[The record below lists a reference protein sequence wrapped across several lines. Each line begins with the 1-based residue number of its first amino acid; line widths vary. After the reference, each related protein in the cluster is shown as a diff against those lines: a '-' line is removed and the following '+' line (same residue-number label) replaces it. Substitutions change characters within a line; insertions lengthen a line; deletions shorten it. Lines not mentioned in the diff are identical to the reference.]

1 MFVSIVKARVRPQKV
16 AIYEATFR
24 ELKALV
30 QANEPG
36 VLFYELCRDPKIA
49 HSYRVVE
56 AYTDQATQNAH
67 LEMDYYKA
75 RIPIIMDCLEGGTY
89 ELEVVEAI

>member
-16 AIYEATFR
+16 AIYEATFK
-24 ELKALV
+24 ELRALV

-36 VLFYELCRDPKIA
+36 VLFYELCRDPKVPY
-49 HSYRVVE
+49 SYRVVE

-89 ELEVVEAI
+89 ELEVLEAI